1 MTKQLF
7 IVRHAKSSWDYED
20 ISDIDR
26 PLSIRGITD
35 AGVMAGRLKSNGDI
49 PSLMISS
56 PACRAIHTAT
66 IFARVLKFP
75 WEQLTIAEKIYPG
88 SINDILNI
96 LEKIEEPNS
105 SVMIFGHNPA
115 FTELANYFL
124 KYPVDNVPTAGV
136 VTLNFAGDSWKNLR
150 ESKAK
155 SELIDFPKKV

>member
-1 MTKQLF
+1 MSKRLY

-35 AGVMAGRLKSNGDI
+35 AGVMAGRLKSKGDI

-56 PACRAIHTAT
+56 PACRAIHTAV

-75 WEQLTIAEKIYPG
+75 WEQLMISEKIYPG
-88 SINDILNI
+88 TINDILKI
-96 LEKIEEPNS
+96 LENIEERHS
-105 SVMIFGHNPA
+105 SIMIFGHNPA
-115 FTELANYFL
+115 LTELADYFL
-124 KYPVDNVPTAGV
+124 KYPVNNIPTAGI
-136 VTLNFAGDSWKNLR
+136 VTLNFSGEGWKDLK

-155 SELIDFPKKV
+155 SELIDFPRKV

>member
-1 MTKQLF
+1 MSKQLY

-75 WEQLTIAEKIYPG
+75 LEKIIIAEKIYPG
-88 SINDILNI
+88 NINDILKI
-96 LEKIEEPNS
+96 LEKIEECHS

-115 FTELANYFL
+115 LTELANYFL
-124 KYPVDNVPTAGV
+124 KYPIDNIPTAGV
-136 VTLNFAGDSWKNLR
+136 VTLNFSVDRWKDLR

-155 SELIDFPKKV
+155 SELVDFPKKV